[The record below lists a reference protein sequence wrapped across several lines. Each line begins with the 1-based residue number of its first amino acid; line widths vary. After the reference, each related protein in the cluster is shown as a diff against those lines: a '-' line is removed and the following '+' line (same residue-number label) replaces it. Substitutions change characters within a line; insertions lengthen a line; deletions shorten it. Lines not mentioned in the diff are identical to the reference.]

1 MFLMSNYE
9 GIYLGDP
16 RFEAIFAELD
26 RRAAVVHIHPTVFT
40 GHAIPAARNAGS
52 PIPTIPGSV
61 LEFVFDTTRAVA
73 NLIFSETLKRYP
85 HIRIIL
91 SHAGGAVPLFAE
103 RLLDRSEIT
112 ALLGKVQ
119 AGQAAPPSPEALEQ
133 LMQRG
138 LERTFSQLR
147 RLYYDTALSANG
159 TVLSALQR
167 LAPASQILLGSDYPF
182 AQETG
187 VRYTVSGLAAY
198 AGFSEQDRHAIEGSN
213 ARALFPRLQAQ
224 Q

>member
-1 MFLMSNYE
+1 MSQQIYTDTYQRSEIRDGMRIDWNTPIAMDDGIILRADIFRPLAE
-9 GIYLGDP
+9 G
-16 RFEAIFAELD
+16 
-26 RRAAVVHIHPTVFT
+26 
-40 GHAIPAARNAGS
+40 
-52 PIPTIPGSV
+52 
-61 LEFVFDTTRAVA
+61 
-73 NLIFSETLKRYP
+73 RYP

-112 ALLGKVQ
+112 AVLEKVQ

-133 LMQRG
+133 MMQRG

-147 RLYYDTALSANG
+147 SLCYDTALSTNS

-167 LAPASQILLGSDYPF
+167 LVPTSQILLGSDYPF

-187 VRYTVSGLAAY
+187 VRYALSGLAAY
-198 AGFSEQDRHAIEGSN
+198 AGFSEQDRQDIECSN
-213 ARALFPRLQAQ
+213 VLSLFPRLQAEQ
-224 Q
+224 